1 MRASS
6 SSSFRIAPVTLTGLP
21 DVERPARVA
30 PPHRS
35 PNRKLRNCMVLEYDD
50 AGKVWHDVLKRA
62 DRGGVALPLNP
73 RSRPVGQERVRF
85 DAVGPSKTP
94 SNRWDDPVLVGLLLC
109 LAPPIG
115 ILALWSSTAIPH
127 SGKVAVTAFAGLC
140 VAAVTTVAVA
150 LCLAN

>member
-1 MRASS
+1 MRATS

-30 PPHRS
+30 PPHRA

-50 AGKVWHDVLKRA
+50 AGKVWRDVLKRS
-62 DRGGVALPLNP
+62 DRPGLPLPLTP
-73 RSRPVGQERVRF
+73 RSRPPSPERTR
-85 DAVGPSKTP
+85 AAAES
-94 SNRWDDPVLVGLLLC
+94 RWDDPVLVGLLLC

-115 ILALWSSTAIPH
+115 ILALWSSTKIPH

-150 LCLAN
+150 LCVAR